1 MSHQTIIDSSRNTA
15 HLTTPVATTDA
26 QKVSPQSVSANP
38 GAIGKGVSSA
48 GAPTTASAMILLQQG
63 LEQSGLVDPTTGRD
77 PRSTTVHLQEE
88 GASPSQDSPP
98 QSPFATPVISTNL
111 MLQSMN
117 NQSHEKMVTATDIQ
131 VESGDGMPE
140 GTYAALAFAYQVSA
154 SAISQVSAIIG
165 GNSAKIAELNTL
177 IGVSATDIYETQLKQ
192 QQENVE
198 KQNDKSHLGK
208 VFGKIGHIAGDIAAA
223 AIIVGGIITCD
234 PAMVVG
240 GMFILAM
247 SNSFIS
253 SHLTNAI
260 AAGLNQIPGMPPE
273 VAHGIAEGIV
283 IASTVLV
290 MVVSCNGAGAT
301 AEIGEAAK
309 GAATV
314 VETTEEGT
322 EMTTFAA
329 EGIETVGEVGG
340 EVGNVGAQATAQ
352 IQSEVLQEGVQAGEK
367 SLGDTLTEMR
377 TQLTTFL
384 QSFGSDPM
392 AQKALQAVKVVSGLM
407 MATGSIGEA
416 VVSGEMAR
424 LTKQNAVMQATLE
437 WVQSG
442 LESVDMRNQ
451 LNTSL
456 LKDVTQANIKEIIAM
471 YNAQASAIGS
481 IAQNMYQ
488 A

>member
-1 MSHQTIIDSSRNTA
+1 MSHQAIVDSSRSMA
-15 HLTTPVATTDA
+15 HFATPTVTTDA
-26 QKVSPQSVSANP
+26 QKVSPQSVSTNP
-38 GAIGKGVSSA
+38 GSIGKGVSFA
-48 GAPTTASAMILLQQG
+48 GAPTTASAMIVLQQG
-63 LEQSGLVDPTTGRD
+63 LQQSGLVHSETGRD
-77 PRSTTVHLQEE
+77 PRLTTVEFQED
-88 GASPSQDSPP
+88 GASPKQDNPNPP
-98 QSPFATPVISTNL
+98 QNPFPTTSMLSTTL
-111 MLQSMN
+111 MLQSLN
-117 NQSHEKMVTATDIQ
+117 NKSNEKMVTATDIE
-131 VESGDGMPE
+131 VSDSEDGMPE
-140 GTYAALAFAYQVSA
+140 GTYAALRFAYQVSA
-154 SAISQVSAIIG
+154 AAISQVSAIIG
-165 GNSAKIAELNTL
+165 NNSAKIAELNTL

-192 QQENVE
+192 QQENVD
-198 KQNDKSHLGK
+198 KQNDKSHVGK
-208 VFGKIGHIAGDIAAA
+208 IFGKIGHIAGDIAAA

-253 SHLTNAI
+253 SHLTDTI
-260 AAGLNQIPGMPPE
+260 AGGLEKAGVPPE

-290 MVVSCNGAGAT
+290 MALTLNGAGAV
-301 AEIGEAAK
+301 AELTEAAEAS
-309 GAATV
+309 GI
-314 VETTEEGT
+314 
-322 EMTTFAA
+322 EMTEVVGEGA
-329 EGIETVGEVGG
+329 EGLEAGSEI
-340 EVGNVGAQATAQ
+340 GNVGAQSTAQ
-352 IQSEVLQEGVQAGEK
+352 VQSEVLQEGVQAGEK
-367 SLGDTLTEMR
+367 TLSETLTDMR
-377 TQLTTFL
+377 TQLTSFL

-392 AQKALQAVKVVSGLM
+392 AQKALTAVKVVSGLF
-407 MATGSIGEA
+407 MATSAIGEA

-424 LTKQNAVMQATLE
+424 LSKNYAVMQATLE

-442 LESVDMRNQ
+442 LQSVDMRNQ